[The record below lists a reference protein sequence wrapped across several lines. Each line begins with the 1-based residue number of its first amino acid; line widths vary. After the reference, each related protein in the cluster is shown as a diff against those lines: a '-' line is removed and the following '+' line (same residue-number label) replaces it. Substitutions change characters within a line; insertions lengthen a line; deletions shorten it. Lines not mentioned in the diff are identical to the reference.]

1 MEISVITACGIITT
15 DPAALSLAAVSK
27 NTGSVITMHNKRLTI
42 IVISLKK
49 YQVVADLVFFI
60 NREMMFIS
68 T

>member
-1 MEISVITACGIITT
+1 
-15 DPAALSLAAVSK
+15 
-27 NTGSVITMHNKRLTI
+27 LTI